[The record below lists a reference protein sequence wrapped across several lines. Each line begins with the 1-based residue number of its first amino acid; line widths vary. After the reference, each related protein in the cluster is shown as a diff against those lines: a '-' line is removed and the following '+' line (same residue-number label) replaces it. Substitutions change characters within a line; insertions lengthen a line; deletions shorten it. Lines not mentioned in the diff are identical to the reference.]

1 MLATGVSLTA
11 AATITLAPLPAAA
24 PLPSAQTAA
33 VVLTGAWQDLETHLS
48 QDFEN
53 YSALLVEN
61 LGTPILNQIATNL
74 TTYGRW
80 MAGQD
85 GGTPELVARTIVE
98 RASVVA
104 VALAT
109 YAVMVPLSFVGP
121 FIAPAVT
128 FFRLVAETA
137 RYPSTPQ
144 TVLNAIIDAPAVYL
158 DTTLNCCSVGVG
170 TLSLGL
176 LNPGPLGYLLALR
189 PAIAYALQIPAP
201 TPQPPVSAAADAP
214 AAAQK
219 PARASGVAKSA
230 RAQSVPTAAT
240 SIAARSAKRPDAAR
254 KATGAS
260 AKKGAVGSGN
270 GQSARPGNR
279 EKR

>member
-11 AATITLAPLPAAA
+11 AATITLAPLPAA
-24 PLPSAQTAA
+24 PLPSEQSAA
-33 VVLTGAWQDLETHLS
+33 VVLTGAWQDLETHLR

-53 YSALLVEN
+53 YSALLADNV
-61 LGTPILNQIATNL
+61 GTPILNQIATNF

-85 GGTPELVARTIVE
+85 GGTPELVVRTIVE

-104 VALAT
+104 IALAS

-121 FIAPAVT
+121 VIAPAVT
-128 FFRLVAETA
+128 FLRLVADTA
-137 RYPSTPQ
+137 KYPSTPQ
-144 TVLNAIIDAPAVYL
+144 TVLQAFIDVPAVYL
-158 DTTLNCCSVGVG
+158 DTTLNCCSAGPG

-189 PAIAYALQIPAP
+189 PAIAFALQIPAP
-201 TPQPPVSAAADAP
+201 TPQPPVSAAADA
-214 AAAQK
+214 AIAAQK
-219 PARASGVAKSA
+219 PARVPGLAKSA
-230 RAQSVPTAAT
+230 RAQSAPAAQN
-240 SIAARSAKRPDAAR
+240 SVAARSAKRPDAAR
-254 KATGAS
+254 KTGD
-260 AKKGAVGSGN
+260 AKKATAGN
-270 GQSARPGNR
+270 GKGQSARPGNR